1 MSMKVI
7 FILFPLIYIGGNIYL
22 YWRALQALSAIP
34 LWLKVIFSILFWSAA
49 FSMFIS
55 IGFRNASFPETLT
68 RCMYNIGAVWMV
80 FLLYMVLALLVCDL
94 IHLAIPSFQRGFWY
108 SLALV
113 TMILIYGNI
122 NYHRPDVKNM
132 QIAIEKE
139 FGKGSMRIVAL
150 SDVHLGHGTGV
161 KALRKYVDLINSQS
175 PDLILITGDLIDNS
189 IAPLRAH
196 PFDKELER
204 LSAPVYMVPGN
215 HEYISSIEEC
225 EEYLAKTPVTMLRD
239 SVVTLPQGLQI
250 VGRDDRSNSGR
261 MSLEALLAKTDESKP
276 VIVLDHQPYE
286 LALTDSLGADIQ
298 ISGHTHAGQIWPL
311 SILIDL
317 MYEQAHGY
325 RKWDHAHIYVSSGL
339 SLWGPPFRIGTR
351 SELGVIDLVS
361 R

>member
-1 MSMKVI
+1 MKMMFV
-7 FILFPLIYIGGNIYL
+7 LLPLIYIGGNIYL
-22 YWRALQALSAIP
+22 FRHMLHAVSVLP
-34 LWLKVIFSILFWSAA
+34 LWLKVVLSVLFWTAA
-49 FSMFIS
+49 FSLFIS
-55 IGFRNASFPETLT
+55 TGLRDSSIPDIVSRAMFMTGS
-68 RCMYNIGAVWMV
+68 VWMI
-80 FLLYMVLALLVCDL
+80 FLLYMVIGLIICDL
-94 IHLAIPSFQRGFWY
+94 IHLAIPSFQGGFWY

-261 MSLEALLAKTDESKP
+261 MSLEALMAKTDESKP

-351 SELGVIDLVS
+351 SELGVIDLFS